1 MKRLY
6 FDRIA
11 SAVILFVWMVIIFGF
26 SAQSSSG
33 SVSVSTGITQKLA
46 QIFIPGFDE
55 LSPLEQSET
64 VAALSHFVRKAAH
77 FSEYAVLGMLTV
89 NALRTYRLNK
99 ALRLILPVATCLV
112 YAISDEIHQNFSP
125 GRACQAFDVFI
136 DTLGGLTGA
145 LILFGLMWLIKAIKR
160 RRKRKE
166 LKNDKENNP

>member
-11 SAVILFVWMVIIFGF
+11 SAVAVVLWMAVIFWF
-26 SAQSSSG
+26 SAQNGSSSG
-33 SVSVSTGITQKLA
+33 SMSAGVTEALA
-46 QIFIPGFDE
+46 RLLTPGFDE
-55 LSPLEQSET
+55 LSPLAQAET
-64 VAALSHFVRKAAH
+64 VEALHLFVRKAAH

-112 YAISDEIHQNFSP
+112 YAVSDEIHQYFIP
-125 GRACQAFDVFI
+125 DRACRAFDVFI
-136 DTLGGLTGA
+136 DTMGGLTGT
-145 LILFGLMWLIKAIKR
+145 LILLGLMWLIKR

-166 LKNDKENNP
+166 LKNDKENNR

>member
-11 SAVILFVWMVIIFGF
+11 SAVAVVLWMAVIFLF
-26 SAQSSSG
+26 SAQNGSSSG
-33 SVSVSTGITQKLA
+33 SMSAGVTEALA
-46 QIFIPGFDE
+46 RLLTPGFDE
-55 LSPLEQSET
+55 LSPLAQAET
-64 VAALSHFVRKAAH
+64 VEALHLFVRKAAH

-99 ALRLILPVATCLV
+99 ALRFILPVATCLV
-112 YAISDEIHQNFSP
+112 YAVSDEIHQYFIP
-125 GRACQAFDVFI
+125 DRACRAFDVFI

-145 LILFGLMWLIKAIKR
+145 LILLGLMWLIKAIKR

>member
-11 SAVILFVWMVIIFGF
+11 SAVAVVLWMAVIFWF
-26 SAQSSSG
+26 SAQNGASSG
-33 SVSVSTGITQKLA
+33 SMSAGVTEALA
-46 QIFIPGFDE
+46 RLLTPGFDE
-55 LSPLEQSET
+55 LSPLAQAET
-64 VAALSHFVRKAAH
+64 VEALHLFVRKAAH

-112 YAISDEIHQNFSP
+112 YAVSDEIHQYFIP
-125 GRACQAFDVFI
+125 DRACRAFDVFI
-136 DTLGGLTGA
+136 DTMGGLTGT
-145 LILFGLMWLIKAIKR
+145 LILLGLMWLIKR

-166 LKNDKENNP
+166 LKNDKENNR